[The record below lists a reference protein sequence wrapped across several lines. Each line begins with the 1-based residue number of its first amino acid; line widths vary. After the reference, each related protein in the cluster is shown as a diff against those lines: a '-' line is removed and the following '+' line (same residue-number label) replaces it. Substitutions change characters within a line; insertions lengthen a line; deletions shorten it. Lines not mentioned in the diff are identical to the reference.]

1 MAQEHI
7 LCLGKSD
14 LYDQKALFHCIAVTQ
29 GKYSKICLWHQLLD
43 GPLLLRLLSL
53 SLSIS
58 LHLSLSL
65 SLSLSLAL
73 YHAHV
78 LWDAFT
84 HTEVRTVLP
93 VEYEMKRK
101 KEKYE
106 QFHCNATFKPS
117 PSWGQ
122 NFEDQLKDNL
132 KEVHFTEKYESTLKD
147 YERKW
152 PPFIEII
159 L

>member
-1 MAQEHI
+1 
-7 LCLGKSD
+7 
-14 LYDQKALFHCIAVTQ
+14 
-29 GKYSKICLWHQLLD
+29 
-43 GPLLLRLLSL
+43 
-53 SLSIS
+53 
-58 LHLSLSL
+58 
-65 SLSLSLAL
+65 
-73 YHAHV
+73 
-78 LWDAFT
+78 
-84 HTEVRTVLP
+84 
-93 VEYEMKRK
+93 MKRK

-152 PPFIEII
+152 PPFIDII